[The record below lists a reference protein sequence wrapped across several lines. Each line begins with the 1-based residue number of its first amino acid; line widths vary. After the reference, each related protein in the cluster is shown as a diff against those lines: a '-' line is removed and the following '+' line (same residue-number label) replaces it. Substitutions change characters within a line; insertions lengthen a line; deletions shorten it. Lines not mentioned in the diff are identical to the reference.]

1 MKVAIPVCSE
11 SVATTMDF
19 ARELVV
25 ADCEASSTVR
35 RSRIELEESLPGHRA
50 KQLVRLRIDVLICGA
65 ISRLLA
71 KLIVDSG
78 IQIIPFVSGPVDSV
92 LEAFL
97 NNRLGQAVFLLPG
110 CTVDDRERFVAVHA
124 VHKSE

>member
-1 MKVAIPVCSE
+1 MKVAIPVCSD
-11 SVATTMDF
+11 SVATTTDF

-25 ADCEASSTVR
+25 ADCQTSSVVR
-35 RSRIELEESLPGHRA
+35 RRRIELEESLPGHRA
-50 KQLVRLRIDVLICGA
+50 KQLVQLRVDILICGA

-97 NNRLGQAVFLLPG
+97 NHKLAQACFLLPG
-110 CTVDDRERFVAVHA
+110 CTVEDRERFVTVHA

>member
-1 MKVAIPVCSE
+1 MKVAIPVSSE

-25 ADCEASSTVR
+25 ADCETSSAVR
-35 RSRIELEESLPGHRA
+35 RSRFELEDSLPGHRA
-50 KQLVRLRIDVLICGA
+50 KQLVRLRIDILICGA

-71 KLIVDSG
+71 KLMVDSG

-97 NNRLGQAVFLLPG
+97 NNTLDQAVFLLPG
-110 CTVDDRERFVAVHA
+110 CTVDDRERFLAVHP